1 MELGG
6 AYRLEGVFKVITCEA
21 IRKVLGPFLRGGGG
35 GDDHSTRQV
44 KMFIWQLEE
53 G

>member
-6 AYRLEGVFKVITCEA
+6 AYRLGGVFKVITCGV
-21 IRKVLGPFLRGGGG
+21 IRKVLVPFFTG
-35 GDDHSTRQV
+35 GDDLSTHQV

>member
-21 IRKVLGPFLRGGGG
+21 IRKVLGPFLRGGG
-35 GDDHSTRQV
+35 DDLSTRQV

>member
-35 GDDHSTRQV
+35 GGEMTSQHA
-44 KMFIWQLEE
+44 K
-53 G
+53 